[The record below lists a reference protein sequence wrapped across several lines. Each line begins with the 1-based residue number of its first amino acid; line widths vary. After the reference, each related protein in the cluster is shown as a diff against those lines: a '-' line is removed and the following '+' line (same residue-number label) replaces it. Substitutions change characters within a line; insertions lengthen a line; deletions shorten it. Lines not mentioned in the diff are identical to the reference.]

1 MTTIKREK
9 QKTSQGG
16 VAFHLENDGVQS
28 IYSIFHHALDLASF
42 FTLFLIH
49 DFLDYLCLLRCFI
62 WIHSLILFA
71 GFGKRSAVYLK
82 DSLQHL
88 PSSPPLS

>member
-16 VAFHLENDGVQS
+16 VIFHLENDGVQS
-28 IYSIFHHALDLASF
+28 IYSIFHHVLDLALF
-42 FTLFLIH
+42 FILFLTH
-49 DFLDYLCLLRCFI
+49 DSLDYPCLLRCFI

-71 GFGKRSAVYLK
+71 GFGKRSAACLA
-82 DSLQHL
+82 DSLQHP
-88 PSSPPLS
+88 PSSPLLS